1 MRKIEGVLSGTLS
14 FLLGSYDGTRPFSEI
29 VREADQMGFMEPDP
43 RDDLSGL
50 DVARKAVIL
59 GREFGLELE
68 LDDVPVDS
76 LVPEALHDCDDA
88 KRFLAE
94 LSNHDGEK
102 EELRQRAE
110 RDGKLLRYGAV
121 IEADGRVAVGL
132 QQVVPEHPFATIRPG
147 DNIIAFT
154 TDRYAERP
162 LIVQGPGA
170 GPAVTAAGVFGDLL
184 RLVTSLGETL

>member
-1 MRKIEGVLSGTLS
+1 MLSGTLS
-14 FLLGSYDGTRPFSEI
+14 FLLGSFDGSRTFSEI
-29 VREADQMGFMEPDP
+29 VQEADRMGFMEPDP

-68 LDDVPVDS
+68 LEDVPVDS
-76 LVPEALHDCDDA
+76 LVPEALRDCDHP
-88 KRFLAE
+88 KRFLVE
-94 LSNHDGEK
+94 LSNHDAEK
-102 EELRQRAE
+102 EELRRRTE
-110 RDGKLLRYGAV
+110 REGKLLRYGAV

-132 QQVVPEHPFATIRPG
+132 QQVAPEHPFATIRPG
-147 DNIIAFT
+147 DNILAFT
-154 TDRYAERP
+154 TERYAERP

-170 GPAVTAAGVFGDLL
+170 GPAVTAAGIFGDLL